1 MALVPA
7 VRKIVAGL
15 DPEIPVQ
22 GAKTMEDN
30 VALVHSYE
38 RFSTL
43 LLGVFAALAL
53 GLAVIGIYGVF
64 SYAVA
69 ARTREFGIRLAT
81 GARGADIL
89 RLVLRE
95 AAVLSGAGLVVGL
108 PAALAASRVLG
119 SMIRGAGAGDPWTY
133 AATAVVLV
141 ATALAASYLPARRAA
156 MLDPV
161 QALRSE

>member
-1 MALVPA
+1 
-7 VRKIVAGL
+7 
-15 DPEIPVQ
+15 
-22 GAKTMEDN
+22 
-30 VALVHSYE
+30 
-38 RFSTL
+38 

-53 GLAVIGIYGVF
+53 GLAVVGVYGMF

-95 AAVLSGAGLVVGL
+95 AAMLSGAGLVVGL
-108 PAALAASRVLG
+108 PAAVGASRVLG
-119 SMIRGAGAGDPWTY
+119 SMVSGTAKADPWIY

-141 ATALAASYLPARRAA
+141 GTALAASYIPARRAA
-156 MLDPV
+156 NLDPV

>member
-1 MALVPA
+1 MALLPA
-7 VRKIVAGL
+7 IRKITVGL

-22 GAKTMEDN
+22 GARTMEEN
-30 VALVHSYE
+30 VSLVHSYE

-53 GLAVIGIYGVF
+53 GLAVVGIYGVF

-81 GARGADIL
+81 GARGGDIL

-95 AAVLSGAGLVVGL
+95 AAILSGAGLVVGL
-108 PAALAASRVLG
+108 PAALAASRVLS
-119 SMIRGAGAGDPWTY
+119 SMVSGAATADPWTY